1 MKGTGLAFFLTAWMA
16 GVLAV
21 SCAKK
26 DLMSVMSGLDDHNA
40 EEICFSMAPV
50 RAVTRAAT
58 GFSNFPTVQ
67 TLCKPQA
74 RKNGSAAL
82 IFLSLVQTT
91 GTQECLQ

>member
-21 SCAKK
+21 SCAKN
-26 DLMSVMSGLDDHNA
+26 DLMSGLDDHNA

-67 TLCKPQA
+67 PLCKPRA
-74 RKNGSAAL
+74 RKNGFAAL

-91 GTQECLQ
+91 GMQEWLW

>member
-1 MKGTGLAFFLTAWMA
+1 MA

-21 SCAKK
+21 SCAKN
-26 DLMSVMSGLDDHNA
+26 DLMSGLDDHNA

-67 TLCKPQA
+67 T
-74 RKNGSAAL
+74 
-82 IFLSLVQTT
+82 T
-91 GTQECLQ
+91 GTQEWLCCFDFFEPCANHRHARMAPVML

>member
-1 MKGTGLAFFLTAWMA
+1 MA

-21 SCAKK
+21 SCAKN
-26 DLMSVMSGLDDHNA
+26 DLMSGLDDHNA

-67 TLCKPQA
+67 TLCKPCANHGHA
-74 RKNGSAAL
+74 RMAL
-82 IFLSLVQTT
+82 LL
-91 GTQECLQ
+91 

>member
-21 SCAKK
+21 SCAKN
-26 DLMSVMSGLDDHNA
+26 DLMSGLDDHNA

-58 GFSNFPTVQ
+58 GFSNFPT
-67 TLCKPQA
+67 
-74 RKNGSAAL
+74 GSDNH
-82 IFLSLVQTT
+82 S
-91 GTQECLQ
+91 QERSGKAMLHNVCACFW